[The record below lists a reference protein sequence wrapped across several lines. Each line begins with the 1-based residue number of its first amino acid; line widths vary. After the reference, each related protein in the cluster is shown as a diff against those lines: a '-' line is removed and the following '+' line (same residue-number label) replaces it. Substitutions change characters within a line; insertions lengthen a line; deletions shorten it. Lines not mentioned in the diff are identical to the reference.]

1 MAVVQVLGANVT
13 NYEAGTSDTT
23 WIAQGLIKSGLK
35 VWSDTYTTI
44 GSESATSTIQLA
56 TLPTGAIVHGIIAS
70 WADIGAATAT
80 IDIGDS
86 DDVNRYATAL
96 DIATA
101 GSSSAIEVTGQQY
114 AIGTNTGDTDVIATV
129 NVADIDAIGDLKLS
143 VLYTN

>member
-1 MAVVQVLGANVT
+1 MAIVQVLGANVT
-13 NYEAGTSDTT
+13 KFESPGNNN
-23 WIAQGLIKSGLK
+23 WIGQGLIKSSVK

-44 GSESATSTIQLA
+44 GSESATSTIHLA
-56 TLPTGAIVHGIIAS
+56 TLPAGAVVQGIIAA
-70 WADIGAATAT
+70 WGNVGAATST

-101 GSSSAIEVTGQQY
+101 GNSSTIEDSGAQY
-114 AIGTNTGDTDVIATV
+114 EIGTNTGDTEIIATV
-129 NVADIDAIGDLKLS
+129 NVADIDAIGDIKLA